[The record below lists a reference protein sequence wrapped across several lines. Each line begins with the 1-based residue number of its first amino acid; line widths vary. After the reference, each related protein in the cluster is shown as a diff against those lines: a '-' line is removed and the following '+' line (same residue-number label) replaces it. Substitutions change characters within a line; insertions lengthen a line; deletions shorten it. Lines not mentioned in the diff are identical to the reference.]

1 MKAKNTLIVLI
12 LMLFFC
18 GTYASAQTVD
28 IEIHIKGIH
37 EAKGMVL
44 LALGNLDEPEK
55 LFTGMKGVTETG
67 ELVYSLQGV
76 PDGWETTLNVF
87 QDLDGDAKLYV
98 DANGMP
104 GEPCAAQNVTIKAD
118 HPVVEISLM
127 HF

>member
-12 LMLFFC
+12 LMLFFS

-104 GEPCAAQNVTIKAD
+104 AEPCAVQAVTIKAD

>member
-98 DANGMP
+98 DANGIP
-104 GEPCAAQNVTIKAD
+104 GEPCAAQTVTIKAD

>member
-1 MKAKNTLIVLI
+1 MKAKNTLFALI

-104 GEPCAAQNVTIKAD
+104 GEPCAAQKVTIKAD
-118 HPVVEISLM
+118 HPVVEIFLM

>member
-18 GTYASAQTVD
+18 GTYAAAQTVD

-98 DANGMP
+98 DSNGIP
-104 GEPCAAQNVTIKAD
+104 GEPCAAQTVTIKAD

>member
-1 MKAKNTLIVLI
+1 MKAKNTLFALI

-55 LFTGMKGVTETG
+55 LFTGMKGVTEKG

-104 GEPCAAQNVTIKAD
+104 GEPCAAQAVTIKAD